1 MRKIFGDLEGFIKFM
16 GVEMDKKE
24 VGKRIRQARIRLGLS
39 RANLAKL
46 VGVNERTITNYEN
59 GKTMKPS
66 ILQKIAKALEVD
78 PQWLLTGEGSL
89 PTPSKIALPHAF
101 ITLNF
106 YPNVVASAGYGT
118 INENEEKTPIHVD
131 KAFLELL
138 GIKPAKNLDII
149 RVVGDSMEPFI
160 KNGEYVIIERTQVA
174 RNNEIVIAVVDGEVY
189 VKRLQKDPVRRIIK
203 LTSANPTHLDIELKE
218 EELDRLRIIG
228 VIRAKI
234 RPL

>member
-1 MRKIFGDLEGFIKFM
+1 
-16 GVEMDKKE
+16 MDKKE

-218 EELDRLRIIG
+218 EALDRLRIIG